1 MAYIG
6 KGNAKTMKNIS
17 VIGVGKLGLAFSLT
31 LEKSGFN
38 VLGVDV
44 NQEYVDALNS
54 KSFVSDE
61 PGISNYLQKSKNF
74 VVTVDVAKA
83 VRHADILFVI
93 VATPSLPNGRY
104 DHSHVEGLIDTLEKL
119 PRHGQHK
126 HFIVCCTTM
135 PGYCDTLEPRLS
147 PLNYTVSYNPEFI
160 AQGTILKNQ
169 SAPDMILIGEG
180 TEEAGDI
187 LQEIYEKHTENTPRI
202 CRMSRTEAELTKLA
216 LNCFLTTKIAYAN
229 MVGDIAQSLGGD
241 PDVVLGAIGNDSRI
255 GSKYLGYGYGY
266 GGPCFPRDNRALALC
281 AGDVGN
287 KALISVAS
295 DESNKD
301 HLNNQIAHYIKTHPE
316 KSKVSF
322 DFITYKPESTLL
334 VESQQLAFAV
344 GLAKAG
350 YPIEISERQSVISE
364 VKAEYGDL
372 FTYIERKEDV

>member
-1 MAYIG
+1 
-6 KGNAKTMKNIS
+6 MKNIS

-31 LEKSGFN
+31 LEKAGFN

-44 NQEYVDALNS
+44 NQEYISALNS

-61 PGISNYLQKSKNF
+61 PGITDHLQKSKNF
-74 VVTVDVAKA
+74 MVTDDVSKA
-83 VRHADILFVI
+83 VLHADILFVI

-104 DHSHVEGLIDTLEKL
+104 DHSQVEGLVNTLEKL
-119 PRHGQHK
+119 PRHGQRK

-169 SAPDMILIGEG
+169 AYPDMVLIGEG
-180 TEEAGDI
+180 NKEAGDI
-187 LQEIYEKHTENTPRI
+187 LQEIYEKHTENAPRI

-229 MVGDIAQSLGGD
+229 MVGDIALSLGGD
-241 PDVVLGAIGNDSRI
+241 PEVVLGAIGSDSRI
-255 GSKYLGYGYGY
+255 GNKYLGFGYGY

-281 AGDVGN
+281 AGDVGRQ
-287 KALISVAS
+287 ALISVAS

-301 HLNNQIAHYIKTHPE
+301 HLSNQIAHYVDTHPE

-322 DFITYKPESTLL
+322 DFVTYKPESTLL
-334 VESQQLAFAV
+334 VESQQLAFAAA
-344 GLAKAG
+344 LAEEG
-350 YPIEISERQSVISE
+350 YPVEINERPGVIDE
-364 VKAEYGDL
+364 IREKYGDL
-372 FTYIERKEDV
+372 FIYVERKEND